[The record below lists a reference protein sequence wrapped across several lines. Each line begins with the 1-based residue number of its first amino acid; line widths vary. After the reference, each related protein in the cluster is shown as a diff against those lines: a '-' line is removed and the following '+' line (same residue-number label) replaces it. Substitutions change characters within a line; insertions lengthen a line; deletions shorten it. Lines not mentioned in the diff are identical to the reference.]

1 MGDAPADWTALQ
13 LALDLHRD
21 PWGVERVRR
30 QRLPSGMQLLLTVAA
45 AGEPETEAAAV
56 ARLGRPI
63 EDIRTAATFFI
74 EQILLAPDA
83 DSYRVL
89 GTGPAATAGELRQN
103 MALLMR
109 WLHPDVARED
119 EQAALAGRIA
129 AAWNLLKTPERRA
142 AYEEERWQ
150 TAAMPAAWAPAE
162 GTGPRHPGHPG
173 HRGHH
178 PGHLA
183 RRHRSAAASSGGSRG
198 KGRLPRL
205 LAFWLLG
212 RPR

>member
-1 MGDAPADWTALQ
+1 
-13 LALDLHRD
+13 
-21 PWGVERVRR
+21 
-30 QRLPSGMQLLLTVAA
+30 MQLLLTVAA
-45 AGEPETEAAAV
+45 GDAETETAAV

-74 EQILLAPDA
+74 EQILLAPGT

-89 GTGPAATAGELRQN
+89 GAGPAASAGELRHN

-109 WLHPDVARED
+109 WLHPDVAREG
-119 EQAALAGRIA
+119 EQAALAARIA
-129 AAWNLLKTPERRA
+129 GAWNLLKTPERRA

-150 TAAMPAAWAPAE
+150 TAAMPAAWAQAE
-162 GTGPRHPGHPG
+162 GGGPGHPAQPG
-173 HRGHH
+173 QPVHRGHL
-178 PGHLA
+178 G
-183 RRHRSAAASSGGSRG
+183 RRHRSAAASTGRSRR